1 MARRWACAAAT
12 LLLAVPWGQAHA
24 QTVGLA
30 GVLGQRAL
38 LMVNGG
44 APRSVAVGETHQGV
58 KVTAVGGDQ
67 AELEIG
73 GKRLTVRLG
82 DSPAS
87 VGSRGAQGDGRIVLT
102 SDSRGHFISQ
112 GRINGK
118 LMQFMVDTGAT
129 TLAIG
134 APQADR
140 MGLVYKTGEPVNMS
154 TANGVTQG
162 WRIRLDTV
170 RVGDVEINSL
180 DAVVVPMPMPYV
192 LLGNNFLAR
201 FQMTRNNDQ
210 MVLERRH

>member
-1 MARRWACAAAT
+1 MALRLAPAVAT
-12 LLLAVPWGQAHA
+12 LLAVVLWNQAQA
-24 QTVGLA
+24 QTVALA

-44 APRSVAVGETHQGV
+44 TPRSVAVGETYQGV
-58 KVTAVGGDQ
+58 KVLAVQGDQ
-67 AELEIG
+67 SQVEIG
-73 GKRLTVRLG
+73 GQRITVRLG

-87 VGSRGAQGDGRIVLT
+87 VGGRGPNASSRIVLT

-112 GRINGK
+112 GRINGQ

-134 APQADR
+134 APEAER
-140 MGLVYKTGEPVNMS
+140 MGIAFKNGVPVNMS

-170 RVGDVEINSL
+170 RIGDVELHGL
-180 DAVVVPMPMPYV
+180 DAVVVPMAMPYV

-201 FQMTRNNDQ
+201 FQMTRSNEQ
-210 MVLERRH
+210 MVLERRN